1 MNSYEIEK
9 GIWVYRN
16 ALPESLD
23 IINRLES
30 LLEDKNNS
38 YFWKPSVA
46 SEDYRSIKK
55 DYRDCYDFKIK
66 KDPTI
71 LNKNKYWLEAD
82 SIWQDCYDAM
92 INPISEYSNKYKI
105 QMNYMEAFNFIKYG
119 PNEHFSEHSDH
130 GHSYVCTLS
139 AVGYFNDNYDGG
151 ELYFNNF
158 NLKIKPEKGDLYLF
172 PSTYL
177 FSHAALPVTNGTKY
191 SLVTMLDY
199 NDQYHKGN

>member
-1 MNSYEIEK
+1 
-9 GIWVYRN
+9 
-16 ALPESLD
+16 
-23 IINRLES
+23 
-30 LLEDKNNS
+30 
-38 YFWKPSVA
+38 
-46 SEDYRSIKK
+46 
-55 DYRDCYDFKIK
+55 
-66 KDPTI
+66 
-71 LNKNKYWLEAD
+71 
-82 SIWQDCYDAM
+82 M